1 MDFSLWTEVE
11 FAQECAVAPHQ
22 DFEKAFFIICKVL
35 VGLGF
40 GVFFGFNNGP
50 ILMLHF
56 LILIFCT
63 KRIKN

>member
-22 DFEKAFFIICKVL
+22 DFEKTFFIICKVL

-40 GVFFGFNNGP
+40 GVF
-50 ILMLHF
+50 LVLTMVLYSCY
-56 LILIFCT
+56 IF
-63 KRIKN
+63 